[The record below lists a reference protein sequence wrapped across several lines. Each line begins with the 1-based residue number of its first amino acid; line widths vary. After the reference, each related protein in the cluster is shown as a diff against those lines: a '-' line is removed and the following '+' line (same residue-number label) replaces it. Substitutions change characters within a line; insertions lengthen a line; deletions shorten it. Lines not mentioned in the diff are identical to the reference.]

1 MHPKLDRRI
10 KKYLAETQR
19 PSFEKEQIERFIH
32 VVRAE
37 STDEDVGEYKDQAQG
52 VSVDKNEGAEK
63 KVEQPPKE
71 FLSEQEKVEVSEEK
85 PQKYAKHR
93 KHEGHRHGNNRK
105 RSQDEEADW

>member
-37 STDEDVGEYKDQAQG
+37 STDEDVGEYKDQA
-52 VSVDKNEGAEK
+52 
-63 KVEQPPKE
+63 
-71 FLSEQEKVEVSEEK
+71 
-85 PQKYAKHR
+85 
-93 KHEGHRHGNNRK
+93 
-105 RSQDEEADW
+105 